1 MGAPGWV
8 RARASG
14 SRRTRRMVT
23 WTAGIALTVASV
35 GATAA
40 PALAATPTND
50 AFRSA
55 RPVGLSAAIQMDTQ
69 GATVEA
75 REPEPG
81 CNRQTGASVWFTFTP
96 SRDGRYAADTY
107 DSGFDTTVAVYKGRW
122 LGDLRPIACSDD
134 AGSLTSYA
142 IFKGRAG
149 VTYRIQVSG
158 DRGVAGDLA
167 FSVGYAPDL
176 SPPKVGLPRPGF
188 RTGAK
193 LGVSAQASW
202 HGWDRQSGVERYE
215 VEVARDAGAFQPL
228 TLPRPAATS
237 VRAPLATGAVT
248 RYRVR
253 GVNHQ
258 GMVSD
263 WSVGPASVAAIIEE
277 DAPTVTRSA
286 GWTLRGSA
294 LASGGGEARST
305 QAGARLTI
313 AFTGRAVGLVAQRGP
328 RRGEVQVLL
337 DGQPAGVVDLFAAG
351 RQPRRIVFSRSFAEA
366 GPHTI
371 TVEVVGTAGRP
382 AVDIDGIVIAA
393 DPAS

>member
-1 MGAPGWV
+1 MGTPGSAGV
-8 RARASG
+8 RGRG
-14 SRRTRRMVT
+14 SREPRRIVA
-23 WTAGIALTVASV
+23 WSAGIAVAV
-35 GATAA
+35 AALGGVAA
-40 PALAATPTND
+40 PASAASPTND

-55 RPVGLSAAIQMDTQ
+55 QDLALSAVIEMDTH

-75 REPEPG
+75 REPDPD
-81 CNRQTGASVWFTFTP
+81 CNVQAGASVWFSFTP
-96 SRDGRYAADTY
+96 TTNGRYAADTY
-107 DSGFDTTVAVYKGRW
+107 LSGYDTTVAVYRGRW
-122 LGDLRPIACSDD
+122 LGDLRPVACSDD
-134 AGSLTSYA
+134 AGGATSYA

-149 VTYRIQVSG
+149 VTYRIQVTG
-158 DRGVAGDLA
+158 DHGDAGDLA
-167 FSVGYAPDL
+167 FSVDYAPDL
-176 SPPKVGLPRPGF
+176 SPPNVGLPRPGF
-188 RTGAK
+188 RLGAK

-215 VEVARDAGAFQPL
+215 VEVARDGGPYQPL

-237 VRAPLATGAVT
+237 VRAPLATDAVT

-263 WSVGPASVAAIIEE
+263 WSVGPASVAGIIEE

-286 GWTLRGSA
+286 GWTLRPSA

-313 AFTGRAVGLVAQRGP
+313 PFTGRAVGLVAQRGP
-328 RRGEVQVLL
+328 RRGEVRVLL
-337 DGQPAGVVDLFAAG
+337 DGRPAGTVDLSAAG

-371 TVEVVGTAGRP
+371 TIEVVGTAGRP
-382 AVDIDGIVIAA
+382 AVDIDAIVIAA
-393 DPAS
+393 DPAA